1 MVERASI
8 KLSKIIDIL
17 EKEVQIREYCKLQ
30 KKRGIYFDE
39 VIVDANLDIID
50 DESSENSAF
59 SDNDNKNDAKKQEG
73 EMTTTNITLPF

>member
-1 MVERASI
+1 
-8 KLSKIIDIL
+8 
-17 EKEVQIREYCKLQ
+17 LQ

-73 EMTTTNITLPF
+73 EITTTNITLPF